1 MPKKSKKPR
10 ELLDLDVREV
20 SLVDRP
26 AIRRKFLVVKRDELN
41 EKDANMQNSEDNLQQ
56 SEFFFCEESEEQALE
71 KGMHGSYGKEEEKE
85 EEEEEAEKEKKAA
98 SKKPKKKGG
107 HLESELE
114 EESEDE
120 EASDKKKKKKETKKM
135 DNSQSSASVSFSKR
149 NDGSYDLAGV
159 PEEMQATVE
168 AICKQHEAAVQK
180 AAELEEILKAE
191 RDERLRRDFVEKA
204 EKEFSNIP
212 GTAAEIGILLKS
224 LNDLDVEVAEKVES
238 IFKAVDAQL
247 SNSAALEEI
256 GSPASDIEM
265 SAWGKIEKQAEE
277 LITKGV
283 VSSKAAAI
291 SKVLEINPALYSEYL
306 KEGK

>member
-1 MPKKSKKPR
+1 MSIPSEKGDRKPR

-26 AIRRKFLVVKRDELN
+26 AIRRKFLVVKRDEN
-41 EKDANMQNSEDNLQQ
+41 GENMSDQEVVASEQEAFVFDEVVHQDAEVEKGYHETKEEEDEKDS
-56 SEFFFCEESEEQALE
+56 SKEQPEE
-71 KGMHGSYGKEEEKE
+71 KGMHGRGD
-85 EEEEEAEKEKKAA
+85 KK
-98 SKKPKKKGG
+98 
-107 HLESELE
+107 ELE
-114 EESEDE
+114 EESEEEE
-120 EASDKKKKKKETKKM
+120 EASKKKKKKKETKKM

-149 NDGSYDLAGV
+149 DDGSYDLTGV

-204 EKEFSNIP
+204 EKEFSNVP
-212 GTAAEIGILLKS
+212 GTAVEIGILLKS

-256 GSPASDIEM
+256 GSPASDIEV
-265 SAWGKIEKQAEE
+265 SAWNKIEKQAEE
-277 LITKGV
+277 LITNGA

>member
-1 MPKKSKKPR
+1 MSIPSEKKGDRKPR

-26 AIRRKFLVVKRDELN
+26 AIRRKFLVVKRDEN
-41 EKDANMQNSEDNLQQ
+41 GENMSDQEVVASEQEAFVFDEIVHQDAEVEKGYHGAKDEEED
-56 SEFFFCEESEEQALE
+56 EKESSKEQPEE
-71 KGMHGSYGKEEEKE
+71 KGMHGHGDKE
-85 EEEEEAEKEKKAA
+85 
-98 SKKPKKKGG
+98 
-107 HLESELE
+107 ELE
-114 EESEDE
+114 EESEEEE
-120 EASDKKKKKKETKKM
+120 EASKKKKKKKETKKM

-149 NDGSYDLAGV
+149 DDGSYDLTGV

-204 EKEFSNIP
+204 EKEFSNVP

-224 LNDLDVEVAEKVES
+224 LNDLDVEVAEKVEN

-256 GSPASDIEM
+256 GSPASDIEV

-277 LITKGV
+277 LITNGA

>member
-1 MPKKSKKPR
+1 MSIPSEKGDRKPR

-26 AIRRKFLVVKRDELN
+26 AIRRKFLVVKRDEN
-41 EKDANMQNSEDNLQQ
+41 GENMSDQEVVASEQETFVFDEVVHPDAEVEKGYHETKEEEDEKDS
-56 SEFFFCEESEEQALE
+56 SKEQPEE
-71 KGMHGSYGKEEEKE
+71 KGMHGHGD
-85 EEEEEAEKEKKAA
+85 KK
-98 SKKPKKKGG
+98 
-107 HLESELE
+107 ELE
-114 EESEDE
+114 EESEEEE
-120 EASDKKKKKKETKKM
+120 EASKKKKKKKETKKM

-149 NDGSYDLAGV
+149 DDGSYDLTGV

-204 EKEFSNIP
+204 EKEFSNVP

-224 LNDLDVEVAEKVES
+224 LNDLDVEVAEKVEN

-256 GSPASDIEM
+256 GSPASDIEV

-277 LITKGV
+277 LITNGA

>member
-26 AIRRKFLVVKRDELN
+26 AIRRKFLVVKRDEIN
-41 EKDANMQNSEDNLQQ
+41 EKDADMQNSEDNLQQ

-71 KGMHGSYGKEEEKE
+71 KGMHGGYDKEEKE
-85 EEEEEAEKEKKAA
+85 EEEEAEEEKKAA

-107 HLESELE
+107 HEESELE

-120 EASDKKKKKKETKKM
+120 EASEKKKKKKETKKM
-135 DNSQSSASVSFSKR
+135 DNSQSSAPISFSKR
-149 NDGSYDLAGV
+149 DDGSYDLAGV

-204 EKEFSNIP
+204 EKEFSNVP
-212 GTAAEIGILLKS
+212 GTAVEIGILLKS
-224 LNDLDVEVAEKVES
+224 LNDLDADVAEKVEN

-256 GSPASDIEM
+256 GSPAVDVEV

-277 LITKGV
+277 LITNGV
-283 VSSKAAAI
+283 EVSKAAAI
-291 SKVLEINPALYSEYL
+291 SKVLELNPKLYSEYL

>member
-1 MPKKSKKPR
+1 MSIPSEKGDRKPR

-26 AIRRKFLVVKRDELN
+26 AIRRKFLVVKRDEN
-41 EKDANMQNSEDNLQQ
+41 GENMSDQEVVASEQEAFVFDEVVHQDAEV
-56 SEFFFCEESEEQALE
+56 E
-71 KGMHGSYGKEEEKE
+71 KGYHAAEE
-85 EEEEEAEKEKKAA
+85 EEEEEASSANPEEKGMHGNEDKK
-98 SKKPKKKGG
+98 
-107 HLESELE
+107 ELE
-114 EESEDE
+114 EESEEEE
-120 EASDKKKKKKETKKM
+120 EASKKKKKKKETKKM

-149 NDGSYDLAGV
+149 DDGSYDLTGV

-204 EKEFSNIP
+204 EKEFSNVP
-212 GTAAEIGILLKS
+212 GTAVEIGILLKS

-256 GSPASDIEM
+256 GSPASDIEV
-265 SAWGKIEKQAEE
+265 SAWNKIEKQAEE
-277 LITKGV
+277 LITNGA

>member
-1 MPKKSKKPR
+1 MSIPSEKGDRKPR

-26 AIRRKFLVVKRDELN
+26 AIRRKFLVVKRDEN
-41 EKDANMQNSEDNLQQ
+41 GENMSDQEVVASEQEAFVFDEVVHQDAEVEKGYHGAKDEEED
-56 SEFFFCEESEEQALE
+56 EKESSKEQPEE
-71 KGMHGSYGKEEEKE
+71 KGMHGNED
-85 EEEEEAEKEKKAA
+85 KK
-98 SKKPKKKGG
+98 
-107 HLESELE
+107 ELE
-114 EESEDE
+114 EESEEEE
-120 EASDKKKKKKETKKM
+120 EASKKKKKKKETKKM

-149 NDGSYDLAGV
+149 DDGSYDLTGV

-204 EKEFSNIP
+204 EKEFSNVP
-212 GTAAEIGILLKS
+212 GTAVEIGILLKS
-224 LNDLDVEVAEKVES
+224 LNDLDVEVAEKVEN

-256 GSPASDIEM
+256 GSPASDIEV

-277 LITKGV
+277 LITNGA